1 MQSKEGFHE
10 FIAVSGFPFSFL
22 LNEGTLFL
30 KCYNTCSI
38 AVLKYSRLITCRDFG
53 TQEGQASCGAVPSM
67 VASMPL

>member
-10 FIAVSGFPFSFL
+10 FIAVSGFLFSFL

-38 AVLKYSRLITCRDFG
+38 AVLKYSRLIPAG
-53 TQEGQASCGAVPSM
+53 TLGHRRVKHHVEQSQAW
-67 VASMPL
+67 